1 MGIPSFY
8 RHLIE
13 TYPHL
18 SDAISSLIN
27 QDNKIYLYLDF
38 NGMIHPCVGKVI
50 DKYENKENINRKEMI
65 LEMYEEIK
73 NKTLELVNK
82 FNPYVLYVAIDGVAP
97 RAKMEQQRTR
107 RYKTIIEKSK
117 RRKIFDTN
125 SISPGT
131 PWMMNLI
138 VELKKFFNQVL
149 SKKCKIVFSGA
160 DRPGEGE
167 HKLIK
172 FIRKMKN
179 RENTSH
185 IIYGLDADLI
195 MLSLS
200 THMENIYL
208 LRDKQDFE
216 IKKENKNDEMLNE
229 EKKEKFNILPIGK
242 LRNYY
247 WNEVI
252 QKNGHIEEI
261 TQNQYINDFI
271 FLCFFC
277 GNDFLPHLKIINI
290 HNNGI
295 EMLLEEYIKQ
305 VKIYKTPLLDE
316 NYNLNQDMLLSIF
329 KKFSDNE
336 NEYVNNVNRKSQ
348 DTIVRYYDEGWKHRY
363 YQYYFYGNYNQD
375 SINKVCENYFQILK
389 WTTKYYFEGTENWSL
404 YYQYIFPPCFSDLYK
419 YLQNNNMNDIVL
431 PKDEPYTPT
440 QQLMII
446 LPPQSK
452 FLIPE
457 RYNKLMFGRLRNMYV
472 HKRIELDKV
481 DKHARFMW
489 MPVLPKMN
497 DELIKRLV
505 Q

>member
-1 MGIPSFY
+1 MGINSFY

-18 SDAISSLIN
+18 SDALRILN
-27 QDNKIYLYLDF
+27 EQDKKKILYLDF
-38 NGMIHPCVGKVI
+38 NALIHPCVGKII
-50 DKYENKENINRKEMI
+50 DRYENKQNIDRVQMVA
-65 LEMYEEIK
+65 EMYEEIK
-73 NKTLELVNK
+73 SKTLELVEK
-82 FNPYVLYVAIDGVAP
+82 INPYILYVAIDGVAP

-125 SISPGT
+125 AISPGT
-131 PWMMNLI
+131 EWMTNLT
-138 VELKKFFNQVL
+138 VELKTFFKNVL
-149 SKKCKIVFSGA
+149 SKKCKIIFSGPE
-160 DRPGEGE
+160 REGEGE

-172 FIRKMKN
+172 FIRKMK
-179 RENTSH
+179 EQKD
-185 IIYGLDADLI
+185 IIHVINSLDADLI

-200 THMENIYL
+200 THMDNVYL
-208 LRDKQDFE
+208 LRDKQVFE
-216 IKKENKNDEMLNE
+216 IKNEDKNNNITQE
-229 EKKEKFNILPIGK
+229 EKKEKYNLLPIGK

-247 WNEVI
+247 WNEVV
-252 QKNGHIEEI
+252 QKNGEI
-261 TQNQYINDFI
+261 PGFTKEQYINDFV

-305 VKIYKTPLLDE
+305 VKIYQKPLLDNE
-316 NYNLNQDMLLSIF
+316 YNLNQEMLLDIF
-329 KKFSDNE
+329 TVFKTNE
-336 NEYVNNVNRKSQ
+336 DEYVNKVNHKSQ

-363 YQYYFYGNYNQD
+363 YQYYFYGNYNQQMID
-375 SINKVCENYFQILK
+375 NVCANYCQILK

-404 YYQYIFPPCFSDLYK
+404 YYQYIFPPCFSDLYN
-419 YLQNNNMNDIVL
+419 YLKNNTFNSIQL
-431 PKDEPYTPT
+431 QKDEPYTPV

-446 LPPQSK
+446 LPPQSAP
-452 FLIPE
+452 LIPNQ
-457 RYNKLMFGRLRNMYV
+457 YSKLMFGKLRRYYQ
-472 HKRIELDKV
+472 HGRIELDKV

-489 MPVLPKMN
+489 TPVLPYMDDRK
-497 DELIKRLV
+497 IKQLV